1 MKSSVEVAD
10 MQQLSDQLKSLME
23 IGEKQ
28 VQVKIGNG
36 KIMKQTTRICKV
48 CRKEGKQNDIK
59 RHVEANHI
67 TGISHTCDICGN
79 KARTRDA
86 LRLHKYKYHRKD
98 L

>member
-1 MKSSVEVAD
+1 MNSRVEVAD
-10 MQQLSDQLKSLME
+10 MQQLNDQLNFMME

-28 VQVKIGNG
+28 VQVKIVNG

-48 CRKEGKQNDIK
+48 CRKEGTQTDIK
-59 RHVEANHI
+59 RHIEANHI

-79 KARTRDA
+79 KAKTRES
-86 LRLHKYKYHRKD
+86 LRVHKLRYHRKD